1 MIPRCQICLVAI
13 ALVMFSACDANR
25 PSGALRE
32 IHDATAPTQGPYITF
47 EPVAALSLAGIP
59 RHFALNGNALYAFQ
73 NEFGL
78 TTLDIS
84 DPARPVVTSH
94 LAGKPGRPT
103 PGTHR
108 YYSGL
113 VDGRRLLAADRA
125 HGLALLSLADP
136 LRPRYLSTTPVPG
149 NEPGHVAQVGDT
161 IYISA
166 GGAGLVQAAADRI
179 ASATIARSPV
189 SCIFPTQ
196 AVLYPPHWL
205 LLADS
210 YLGGLKILDVRDPAR
225 PVLVRQYQFSGSC
238 DWIEVFD
245 GFVVVNG
252 RQCGLIALDMSDPAR
267 PFVLSYFM
275 DGFNTITC
283 STRWGERRLIVG
295 ASSGTVD
302 VIDLSDPRRPS
313 WLGRTAL
320 GAPLR
325 ALAVKGDILY
335 AGLNRVASGDPARPA
350 DQLRVIRLVSHP

>member
-1 MIPRCQICLVAI
+1 M
-13 ALVMFSACDANR
+13 
-25 PSGALRE
+25 SG
-32 IHDATAPTQGPYITF
+32 P
-47 EPVAALSLAGIP
+47 
-59 RHFALNGNALYAFQ
+59 
-73 NEFGL
+73 
-78 TTLDIS
+78 
-84 DPARPVVTSH
+84 
-94 LAGKPGRPT
+94 
-103 PGTHR
+103 
-108 YYSGL
+108 
-113 VDGRRLLAADRA
+113 
-125 HGLALLSLADP
+125 
-136 LRPRYLSTTPVPG
+136 
-149 NEPGHVAQVGDT
+149 VAQVGDT

-283 STRWGERRLIVG
+283 STRWGERVSLSAPRP
-295 ASSGTVD
+295 APVD
-302 VIDLSDPRRPS
+302 VIDLSDRRRPS

-320 GAPLR
+320 APR
-325 ALAVKGDILY
+325 CARSRVKGDILY
-335 AGLNRVASGDPARPA
+335 AGLNRVASGDPRAPR